1 MCIRDSISPDFYVFS
16 MFLRRFSSEHRW
28 ISLSLSIV
36 GVLIVFV
43 TTLWITMEK
52 QLSDSIQ
59 YRRGVDLRVT
69 NIGTFGVGSF
79 DNVLEKVNTNLN
91 IDNFSRGWRSSFNLE
106 GDTGQVLAINPN
118 EILDQSWFHRDDF
131 SDTNMIE
138 LMNLIMAGQYTKKI
152 TLPQYSTEIRLWAK
166 SLDIFAELAVW
177 VVLIDSN
184 EQVKVVSLGKVKG
197 VEWDLLNATIPED
210 LAGPISVIGIQF
222 FQPGTSGILQIGD
235 VLLDDIHAVSYTHLT
250 LPTSDLV

>member
-1 MCIRDSISPDFYVFS
+1 M
-16 MFLRRFSSEHRW
+16 
-28 ISLSLSIV
+28 
-36 GVLIVFV
+36 
-43 TTLWITMEK
+43 
-52 QLSDSIQ
+52 
-59 YRRGVDLRVT
+59 
-69 NIGTFGVGSF
+69 
-79 DNVLEKVNTNLN
+79 EKVNTNLN

-131 SDTNMIE
+131 SDTNMTQ

-152 TLPQYSTEIRLWAK
+152 TFPQYSTEIRLWAK

-197 VEWDLLNATIPED
+197 VEWNLLNATIPED
-210 LAGPISVIGIQF
+210 LTGTPKCYRDSVFSARYLWYLTNRGCIIG
-222 FQPGTSGILQIGD
+222 
-235 VLLDDIHAVSYTHLT
+235 
-250 LPTSDLV
+250 